1 MTRQK
6 TEIIKRIVYLM
17 DMSDADNEL
26 GSGFGQRDPNE
37 EEIDRLLSELAKL
50 RHYPSMRDMLYD
62 DRNYR

>member
-6 TEIIKRIVYLM
+6 KEIINRIEYLM

-37 EEIDRLLSELAKL
+37 EEIDRLLCELAKL
-50 RHYPSMRDMLYD
+50 RHYPSMRDMIYD

>member
-6 TEIIKRIVYLM
+6 TEIIKRIEYLM

-37 EEIDRLLSELAKL
+37 EEIDRLLCELAKL
-50 RHYPSMRDMLYD
+50 RHCPAMRDMLYD

>member
-6 TEIIKRIVYLM
+6 TEIIKRIEYLM

-26 GSGFGQRDPNE
+26 GSGFGQRDPTE
-37 EEIDRLLSELAKL
+37 AEIDRLLCELAKL

>member
-6 TEIIKRIVYLM
+6 TEIIKRIEYLM
-17 DMSDADNEL
+17 DMRDADNAL
-26 GSGFGQRDPNE
+26 GSGFGQRDPTE
-37 EEIDRLLSELAKL
+37 EEIDRLLCELAKL